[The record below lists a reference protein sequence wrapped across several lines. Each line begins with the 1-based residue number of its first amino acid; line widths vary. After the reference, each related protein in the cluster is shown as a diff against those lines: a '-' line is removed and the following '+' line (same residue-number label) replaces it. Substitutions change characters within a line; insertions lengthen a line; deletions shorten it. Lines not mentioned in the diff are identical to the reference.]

1 VVCRWAERAGLV
13 SGEWCCWYNEGRK
26 EEQVVNIAR
35 EMEAQLP
42 KELVGLMRAAG
53 EVAADLGESLYLVGG
68 AVRDVLLARLTLDID
83 LVLEGDA
90 PSLARRLSRLREG
103 KVTAHP
109 RFGTATFAA
118 GEISV
123 DLATARSETYAE
135 PGALP
140 RVKPGTIKNDLFR
153 RDFTINAMA
162 ARLDPGRF
170 GEVTDP
176 YGGKIDLDQGV
187 IRVLHGRSFCD
198 DPTRI
203 WRAIR
208 YEQRLGFSLDADTE
222 RLLRRDLLF
231 VDRVSGDRIR
241 HELERILKEEQPEKA
256 MRRAEE
262 LGALRKLSPGL
273 KGNGWLT
280 GRFEAARRA
289 ETDFRERGMIYLA
302 LLGWRLTES
311 QLEAF
316 IERLRFGG
324 EAARV
329 LRDISGLKKVLPSVE
344 AEGLRPSEICR
355 LLERHRPGAVTA
367 AAIASD
373 SGLVRQRIELYLSR
387 LRFVAPS
394 MNGDDLESM
403 GVPSG
408 RKLGSLLKTLKDA
421 RLDGRVKTRRGE
433 EALVRRLLAESKP
446 EGGRHGR

>member
-1 VVCRWAERAGLV
+1 MA
-13 SGEWCCWYNEGRK
+13 NIGR
-26 EEQVVNIAR
+26 QIQ
-35 EMEAQLP
+35 AQLP
-42 KELVGLMRAAG
+42 VELLELIRAAG
-53 EVAADLGESLYLVGG
+53 AVAAEAGESLYIVGG
-68 AVRDVLLARLTLDID
+68 AVRDVFLGRSNLDVD

-90 PSLARRLSRLREG
+90 PSLARRLGRLREG

-109 RFGTATFAA
+109 RFGTATFSK

-140 RVKPGTIKNDLFR
+140 RVKPGTIKDDLFR

-170 GEVTDP
+170 GELTDP
-176 YGGKIDLDQGV
+176 YGGKIDLGQGV
-187 IRVLHGRSFCD
+187 IRVLHERSFCD

-208 YEQRLGFSLDADTE
+208 YEQRLGFRLDADTE
-222 RLLRRDLLF
+222 RLLRRDLPF
-231 VDRVSGDRIR
+231 VDRVSGDRVR

-256 MRRAEE
+256 MGRAEE

-273 KGNGWLT
+273 KGNGWLA
-280 GRFEAARRA
+280 GRFEAARRV
-289 ETDFRERGMIYLA
+289 ETDFRGRAIIYLA
-302 LLGWRLTES
+302 LLGWKLTER

-355 LLERHRPGAVTA
+355 LLEHHRPGAVTA

-373 SGLVRQRIELYLSR
+373 PSLVRRRLELYLSR

-394 MNGDDLESM
+394 LNGDDLESM

-408 RKLGSLLKTLKDA
+408 RKLGSLLKTIKDA
-421 RLDGRVKTRRGE
+421 RLDGRVKTRSGE
-433 EALVRRLLAESKP
+433 EALVRRLLAEWKP
-446 EGGRHGR
+446 EGNRHGR